1 MDEIITLEL
10 KQKNS
15 GNVVNNG
22 DYTTILST
30 PVEINEGDEINISKV
45 FIDSVNETQSSVV
58 IPEDLN
64 FTFSAN
70 IYNVNWNIDGKT
82 YFGEAIPDC
91 KKYILCNKKST
102 TQEVKGILY
111 VSIFIG
117 SPDPFLG
124 SYGGVS
130 TTWEYRDLNGTPTQY
145 HLYIPIVEIDL
156 NSGGIP
162 PEYLPIGVITP
173 DTSEGYFRLVSPSL
187 SVLANEYNV
196 SFPQPPVSQRIDGI
210 VDTYVP
216 IVFEKTFLV
225 RQGNYDPLFFA
236 KLITDNLTINDRD
249 AENEAPEYSAVEN
262 PFLISTNDWAETSV
276 NYYFVDSETGL
287 NAFTYNPIATGVRE
301 SGFWVGTN
309 QMSLEFANNRF
320 YWSNLHF
327 PMYNGDTGGAK
338 TITYIDPTLG
348 SGVSAIPVGANSGL
362 VWNSIKTDS
371 KDPRYVNF
379 FNSVLGFNAGL
390 TTAVP
395 QMKLSTIGA
404 TEGYAPIYN
413 WNKDN
418 FTQGLNSIDVGVIK
432 INPQFYQP
440 QTCLTLK
447 TIIDDETQGIYAN
460 DIFSQANFQFGYYQ
474 IAIETSFKNML
485 IGTEIKR
492 NITALI
498 SRYFESNSY
507 CSGNISDA
515 ITYIHKG
522 LPVLL
527 SSIGVRILNGD
538 GIIVS
543 GLGADNSVYIQVKK
557 APPQLLPPTNKK

>member
-1 MDEIITLEL
+1 MDELITLEL
-10 KQKNS
+10 KQTNS
-15 GNVVNNG
+15 ANVVNNG
-22 DYTTILST
+22 DYTTILTT

-70 IYNVNWNIDGKT
+70 IYNVNWNTDGKT
-82 YFGEAIPDC
+82 YFGQSIPDC
-91 KKYILCNKKST
+91 KKYILCNKTST
-102 TQEVKGILY
+102 TTELQGVLY
-111 VSIFIG
+111 ISIFVG
-117 SPDPFLG
+117 NPDPFG
-124 SYGGVS
+124 DKPSGGVS
-130 TTWEYRDLNGTPTQY
+130 TTWEYEDLNKTITQF
-145 HLYIPIVEIDL
+145 HLYIPEIPV
-156 NSGGIP
+156 SPGSP
-162 PEYLPIGVITP
+162 PVNLPIGVITP
-173 DTSEGYFRLVSPSL
+173 DTSQIGFKLVSPSL

-196 SFPQPPVSQRIDGI
+196 SFPQPPLSKRIDEI
-210 VDTYVP
+210 VDIYTP
-216 IVFEKTFLV
+216 IVFKKTFLV

-236 KLITDNLTINDRD
+236 KLITDNLTINDRN
-249 AENEAPEYSAVEN
+249 AENEAPEFSAVQN
-262 PFLISTNDWAETSV
+262 PFLISTNDWGEASV

-287 NAFTYNPIATGVRE
+287 NAFTYNPVLPETRTG
-301 SGFWVGTN
+301 GFWVGTN

-327 PMYNGDTGGAK
+327 PMYNGSGTTGAK
-338 TITYIDPTLG
+338 TITYIDPNFGT
-348 SGVSAIPVGANSGL
+348 GVSAVPVGANSGL
-362 VWNSIKTDS
+362 IWNSIKTDS
-371 KDPRYVNF
+371 QDPRYINF

-395 QMKLSTIGA
+395 QMLLRTVGA
-404 TEGYAPIYN
+404 TEAYAPIYN

-418 FTQGLNSIDVGVIK
+418 FTQGLNSIDVGVVK
-432 INPQFYQP
+432 INPQFYKP
-440 QTCLTLK
+440 QSCLTQI
-447 TIIDDETQGIYAN
+447 TIINDETQGIYAN
-460 DIFSQANFQFGYYQ
+460 DIFSQSEFQFGYYQ
-474 IAIETSFKNML
+474 IAIETNFKNML

-498 SRYFESNSY
+498 SRYYENNSY

-522 LPVLL
+522 APVLL

-543 GLGADNSVYIQVKK
+543 GLGSDNSVYIQVRK
-557 APPQLLPPTNKK
+557 APPQLPLPNKK

>member
-1 MDEIITLEL
+1 MDELITLEL

-22 DYTTILST
+22 DFKSILST

-82 YFGEAIPDC
+82 YFGQAIPDC
-91 KKYILCNKKST
+91 KKYILCNKTAT
-102 TQEVKGILY
+102 TTEIKGILY
-111 VSIFIG
+111 VSLFIG
-117 SPDPFLG
+117 SPDPYGG
-124 SYGGVS
+124 SSGGVS
-130 TTWEYRDLNGTPTQY
+130 TTWEYRDLNGTPAQF
-145 HLYIPIVEIDL
+145 HLYIPIREVSP
-156 NSGGIP
+156 SGTPDQI
-162 PEYLPIGVITP
+162 LPIGVITP
-173 DTSEGYFRLVSPSL
+173 DNNEGYFRLVSPSL
-187 SVLANEYNV
+187 DVLRNEYNV
-196 SFPQPPVSQRIDGI
+196 FFPEQPVTKRIDEI
-210 VDTYVP
+210 IDIYTP
-216 IVFEKTFLV
+216 IAFEKTILV
-225 RQGNYDPLFFA
+225 RQGNYDPIFFA
-236 KLITDNLTINDRD
+236 KLITDNLTINDRN
-249 AENEAPEYSAVEN
+249 AENEAPEYSAVQN
-262 PFLISTNDWAETSV
+262 PFLISTNDWGETSGD
-276 NYYFVDSETGL
+276 YYFVDSETGL
-287 NAFTYNPIATGVRE
+287 NAFTYNPIAPDVRAG
-301 SGFWVGTN
+301 GFWVGTN

-327 PMYNGDTGGAK
+327 PMYDGGSGGAK

-362 VWNSIKTDS
+362 IWNSIKTDS

-395 QMKLSTIGA
+395 QMLLRTVGG
-404 TEGYAPIYN
+404 TEAYAPIYN
-413 WNKDN
+413 WNKNN

-432 INPQFYQP
+432 VNPQFYKP
-440 QTCLTLK
+440 QSCLTQI
-447 TIIDDETQGIYAN
+447 TIINDETQGIYAN
-460 DIFSQANFQFGYYQ
+460 DIFSQVDFQFGYYQ
-474 IAIETSFKNML
+474 IALETNFKNML

-498 SRYFESNSY
+498 SRYYENNNY

-522 LPVLL
+522 APVLL

-538 GIIVS
+538 GIVVS

-557 APPQLLPPTNKK
+557 APQQLLPPTKK

>member
-1 MDEIITLEL
+1 MDELITLEL

-22 DYTTILST
+22 DFKTILSS
-30 PVEINEGDEINISKV
+30 PVEIDEGDEINISKV

-70 IYNVNWNIDGKT
+70 IYNVNWNITGKT
-82 YFGEAIPDC
+82 YSGQAIPDC
-91 KKYILCNKKST
+91 KKYILCNKKPT
-102 TQEVKGILY
+102 TAEVKGILY
-111 VSIFIG
+111 VSIFVG
-117 SPDPFLG
+117 APDPYGG
-124 SYGGVS
+124 SSGGVS

-145 HLYIPIVEIDL
+145 HLYIPIREVSP
-156 NSGGIP
+156 SGGT
-162 PEYLPIGVITP
+162 PENLPIGVITP
-173 DTSEGYFRLVSPSL
+173 DTSDGYFRLVSPSL
-187 SVLANEYNV
+187 DVLRNEYNV
-196 SFPQPPVSQRIDGI
+196 FFPDPPVSRRIDEI
-210 VDTYVP
+210 VNTYVP

-225 RQGNYDPLFFA
+225 RQGNYDPAYFA
-236 KLITDNLTINDRD
+236 KLITDNLTENDRN
-249 AENEAPEYSAVEN
+249 AENPAPEYSAIQN
-262 PFLISTNDWAETSV
+262 PFLISTNDWGETSV

-287 NAFTYNPIATGVRE
+287 NSFTYNPIAPDVRA

-327 PMYNGDTGGAK
+327 PMYDGGSGGAK

-348 SGVSAIPVGANSGL
+348 SGVNAIPVGANSGL
-362 VWNSIKTDS
+362 IWNSIKTDS
-371 KDPRYVNF
+371 KDSRYVNF

-395 QMKLSTIGA
+395 QMKLSTIG
-404 TEGYAPIYN
+404 TDEGYAPIYN
-413 WNKDN
+413 WNKNN
-418 FTQGLNSIDVGVIK
+418 FTQGLNSIDIGVIK
-432 INPQFYQP
+432 INPQFYQT
-440 QTCLTLK
+440 QSCLTQK
-447 TIIDDETQGIYAN
+447 TIINDETQGIYAN
-460 DIFSQANFQFGYYQ
+460 DIFSQGDFQFGYYQ
-474 IAIETSFKNML
+474 IAIETNFKNML
-485 IGTEIKR
+485 IGTEVKR

-498 SRYFESNSY
+498 SRYYENNSY

-522 LPVLL
+522 APVLL
-527 SSIGVRILNGD
+527 SSIGVKILNGD
-538 GIIVS
+538 GVVVS
-543 GLGADNSVYIQVKK
+543 GLGEDNSVYIQVKK